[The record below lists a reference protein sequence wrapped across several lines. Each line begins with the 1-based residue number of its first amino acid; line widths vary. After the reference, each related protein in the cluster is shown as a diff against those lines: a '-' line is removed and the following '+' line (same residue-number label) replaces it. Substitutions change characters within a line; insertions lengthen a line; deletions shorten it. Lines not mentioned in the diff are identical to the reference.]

1 MTKIKDP
8 SEKKLSTYCIAN
20 DIDDD
25 AISQKKT
32 QHSQQVQSHRL
43 KHGSEMYHQG
53 PTAKSQRVNETDL
66 EAKGS
71 SSIKSSHDLTLSFKP
86 KEMFSSTQ
94 YDKNDEKDLNGK
106 TQTELNKSAKLS
118 KVSQV
123 IGLSNLSEITD
134 QDFELD

>member
-32 QHSQQVQSHRL
+32 QHSQKVQSHRL

-53 PTAKSQRVNETDL
+53 PTAKAQRVNETDL